1 MDEIDAAILNELR
14 KNARIS
20 NRALAER
27 VHLSP
32 SAVLGRVARLKRS
45 GVIRGFETR
54 LDCEKLGLGLTVLVE
69 LRIEKNIGDRRIG
82 ELLSKYPEI
91 LEVYDV
97 SGNCDYLLK
106 VVTSGSE
113 ALRELLGRIGQ
124 IPGVG
129 SSRTTLVLGTLKQE
143 LSPAVRLPRREDE

>member
-1 MDEIDAAILNELR
+1 MDRIDVAILNELR

-20 NRALAER
+20 NRELAER

-32 SAVLGRVARLKRS
+32 SAVLGRVNRLKRS
-45 GVIRGFETR
+45 GVIKGFETR

-82 ELLSKYPEI
+82 ELLSRYPEV
-91 LEVYDV
+91 LEIYDV
-97 SGNCDYLLK
+97 AGNCDYLLK
-106 VVTSGSE
+106 VVASGSE
-113 ALRELLGRIGQ
+113 ALRELIYRIGQ

-143 LSPAVRLPRREDE
+143 LSPVVSIGRLEK